1 MGEVLSA
8 NYKDLIV
15 WQRAMQLSQ
24 KSYEVTREFPADEKF
39 GLVSQIRR
47 ASVSVV
53 SNIAEGQGR
62 MTKGEFRQF
71 LGHAR
76 GSLFEL
82 ETQVLLAEQLG
93 FVVRAKD
100 VNAICE
106 MVEEVKKMLN
116 GLIKSLA

>member
-1 MGEVLSA
+1 MSA